1 MAPRRLV
8 SRWPVCFAV
17 AVGAA
22 VMATPGQ
29 ASTAQRMPRE
39 SFTRTLEPSD
49 PAEPPSTR
57 PPGESFTRTLEPWD
71 PAEPPLTPPVVDLTA
86 ACIRPVRGGQLEAVF
101 GYDNLGPTSV
111 LVALD
116 ADQPGSIDV
125 DENVVLHQTLRG
137 QPSTRTVQ
145 IDDLGPQVTLFK
157 PGNHPYAFAVRFEP
171 YERVAWQVRVPGERQ
186 QLDFWKVTVRP
197 RMGSPC
203 RRDVPDHFVVVQNVE
218 FRVPVPVN
226 IEREEPLRIVAYEV
240 EFALRTVRSTCSA
253 GGELLQPTVFFGWSA
268 GMNVEP
274 IDPDYFVDGMLDD
287 EPKRFEMTPMAVRPV
302 DDVFQRVV
310 WLGPIA
316 DVTARCAFG
325 DEIVESD
332 AFWAELLGSGFVIPR
347 IVDGAVVDLIF
358 SQRPTRPVGS
368 RLR

>member
-1 MAPRRLV
+1 
-8 SRWPVCFAV
+8 
-17 AVGAA
+17 
-22 VMATPGQ
+22 
-29 ASTAQRMPRE
+29 
-39 SFTRTLEPSD
+39 
-49 PAEPPSTR
+49 
-57 PPGESFTRTLEPWD
+57 
-71 PAEPPLTPPVVDLTA
+71 LTPPVVDLTA

-111 LVALD
+111 LVELD
-116 ADQPGSIDV
+116 PDQPQSIDV
-125 DENVVLHQTLRG
+125 DTNVVLHQTLRG
-137 QPSTRTVQ
+137 QPSTRSVQ

-197 RMGSPC
+197 RMGTPC
-203 RRDVPDHFVVVQNVE
+203 QPDVPDHFAVVQNVE

-226 IEREEPLRIVAYEV
+226 IEIEEPLRIVAYEV
-240 EFALRTVRSTCSA
+240 EFAVRTVRSTCSA
-253 GGELLQPTVFFGWSA
+253 GGELLPPTVIFGWSA

-274 IDPDYFVDGMLDD
+274 IDPDYLVDGVLDG
-287 EPKRFEMTPMAVRPV
+287 EPKLFEMTRVAVRPV
-302 DDVFQRVV
+302 ADVFRRVV

-332 AFWAELLGSGFVIPR
+332 VFWAELLGSGFVLPR
-347 IVDGAVVDLIF
+347 IINGAVVDLSF
-358 SQRPTRPVGS
+358 GQRPTRPLGS

>member
-1 MAPRRLV
+1 MPPRRLF
-8 SRWPVCFAV
+8 SRWLACFAV

-22 VMATPGQ
+22 VIATPGQ

-39 SFTRTLEPSD
+39 SFTRTLQPSD
-49 PAEPPSTR
+49 PPEPPSTR
-57 PPGESFTRTLEPWD
+57 PPRESFTRTLEPWD
-71 PAEPPLTPPVVDLTA
+71 PAEPPSTPPVIDLTA

-101 GYDNLGPTSV
+101 GYDSLGPTSV

-116 ADQPGSIDV
+116 PDQPGSIDE
-125 DENVVLHQTLRG
+125 DTNVVLHQTLRG

-157 PGNHPYAFAVRFEP
+157 PGSHPYAFAVRFEP
-171 YERVAWQVRVPGERQ
+171 YERVAWQVRVPGEF

-197 RMGSPC
+197 LMGTPC
-203 RRDVPDHFVVVQNVE
+203 RRDVPDHFAVVQNVE
-218 FRVPVPVN
+218 FRFPVPVN
-226 IEREEPLRIVAYEV
+226 VQIEEPRRIVAYEV

-253 GGELLQPTVFFGWSA
+253 GGELLPPTVLFGWSA

-274 IDPDYFVDGMLDD
+274 IDPDYEVVGLLDGV
-287 EPKRFEMTPMAVRPV
+287 PKLFEMTPTAVRPV
-302 DDVFQRVV
+302 ADVFQRVL

-332 AFWAELLGSGFVIPR
+332 VFWAELLGSGFVIPVT
-347 IVDGAVVDLIF
+347 VDGVVVNLIF
-358 SQRPTRPVGS
+358 SQRPTRPLGS

>member
-1 MAPRRLV
+1 M
-8 SRWPVCFAV
+8 
-17 AVGAA
+17 
-22 VMATPGQ
+22 
-29 ASTAQRMPRE
+29 
-39 SFTRTLEPSD
+39 RTLAPPD
-49 PAEPPSTR
+49 PAKPPSTR
-57 PPGESFTRTLEPWD
+57 PPQESFTRTLEPWD

-116 ADQPGSIDV
+116 PDQPQSILV
-125 DENVVLHQTLRG
+125 DTNVVLHQALRG

-171 YERVAWQVRVPGERQ
+171 YERVAWLVRVPGERE

-197 RMGSPC
+197 RMGTPC
-203 RRDVPDHFVVVQNVE
+203 RRDVPDHFAVVQNVE

-226 IEREEPLRIVAYEV
+226 IEIEEPLRIVAYEV
-240 EFALRTVRSTCSA
+240 EFAVRTVRSTCSS
-253 GGELLQPTVFFGWSA
+253 GGELLPPTVIFGWPA

-287 EPKRFEMTPMAVRPV
+287 VPQLFEMTPTAVRPV
-302 DDVFQRVV
+302 ADVFQRVL

-332 AFWAELLGSGFVIPR
+332 VFWAELLGSGFVIPR
-347 IVDGAVVDLIF
+347 IVDGAVVGLSF
-358 SQRPTRPVGS
+358 GQRPTRPLGS